1 MEEQDSIGGSEYQIT
16 IALMCR
22 DFLFQIE
29 NDPNFRIENDLLDR
43 ITSAIIEE
51 GDEDLFHL
59 KNLEAHL
66 NKYESKLISLYSK
79 NPNNSYIDTLYRRT
93 MSLRD
98 MCSDFIRGKII

>member
-1 MEEQDSIGGSEYQIT
+1 MCNAMGGSEYQIT

-29 NDPNFRIENDLLDR
+29 NDPNFCNENDLLDK

-51 GDEDLFHL
+51 GDDDLFHL

-66 NKYESKLISLYSK
+66 SKYESKLLSLYSK
-79 NPNNSYIDTLYRRT
+79 NPNSSRIDTLYRRAL
-93 MSLRD
+93 SLRD
-98 MCSDFIRGKII
+98 ICSNFIRGLPQD

>member
-1 MEEQDSIGGSEYQIT
+1 MTGSEHQIT

-29 NDPNFRIENDLLDR
+29 NDPNFRSENDLLDR

-66 NKYESKLISLYSK
+66 NKYEAKILSLYSK
-79 NPNNSYIDTLYRRT
+79 NPNSSYIDTLYRRSL
-93 MSLRD
+93 SLRD
-98 MCSDFIRGKII
+98 MCSDFIRGRTRP

>member
-1 MEEQDSIGGSEYQIT
+1 MEQQTTMDGSEFQAT

-29 NDPNFRIENDLLDR
+29 NDPNFHSENDLLDK

-66 NKYESKLISLYSK
+66 NKYESKLLSLYSK
-79 NPNNSYIDTLYRRT
+79 NPNSSYIDTLYRRAI
-93 MSLRD
+93 SLRD
-98 MCSDFIRGKII
+98 ICSNFIRGLP

>member
-1 MEEQDSIGGSEYQIT
+1 MGGSEYQIT
-16 IALMCR
+16 IALMCK

-29 NDPNFRIENDLLDR
+29 DDPNFRNENDLLDR

-59 KNLEAHL
+59 KNLESHL

-79 NPNNSYIDTLYRRT
+79 NPNNSYIDTLYRRA

-98 MCSDFIRGKII
+98 MCSDFIRGPRQP